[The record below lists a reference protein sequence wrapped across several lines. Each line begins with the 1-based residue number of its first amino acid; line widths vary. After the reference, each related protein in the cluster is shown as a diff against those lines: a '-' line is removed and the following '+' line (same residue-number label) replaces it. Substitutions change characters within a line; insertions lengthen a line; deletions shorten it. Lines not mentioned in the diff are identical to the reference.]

1 MTFVE
6 RWAAKL
12 GLAGV
17 LVILLM
23 ASAVANVWLLRKL
36 AEADARCATRIAELT
51 SKAQEAA
58 TQRDTGA
65 VEIAAEAADDAAATT
80 TETQADTADR

>member
-17 LVILLM
+17 LVILLT

-36 AEADARCATRIAELT
+36 A
-51 SKAQEAA
+51 
-58 TQRDTGA
+58 
-65 VEIAAEAADDAAATT
+65 
-80 TETQADTADR
+80 